1 MKVKTVCLTYIKS
14 FVSALENRGG
24 GYLSYKFQ
32 ELRSNQVFSTFQSL
46 FTKGS
51 AFFVYLKLISNI
63 L

>member
-14 FVSALENRGG
+14 FVSALENRG